1 VSIAGSKTS
10 PAIYCINIIAMN
22 PVRIDT
28 PTSLSLRDRSIAII
42 AAAVVLALLY
52 VGRDVLIPL
61 VVAIMLSLLL
71 TLLVRALRRVGLA
84 RPPSVFLAVLA
95 LTVTCLAG
103 ALVLGTQV
111 LRTAQSIP
119 QYQATVQRKLQVVD
133 AVTEGRLTLL
143 TRQAAHFNQSSR
155 RDRGYQRTCRSG
167 RSDVGSRPAASS
179 AIAAR
184 PTGRPAIPVHWE
196 TCFICLG
203 ISSSHWH
210 RAAGTH
216 LRVARA

>member
-1 VSIAGSKTS
+1 MSIAGSKTS

-84 RPPSVFLAVLA
+84 TAFRVSSRSGIDGNVSGGCAGARNAGVADCPEHPSVPSD
-95 LTVTCLAG
+95 
-103 ALVLGTQV
+103 
-111 LRTAQSIP
+111 RT
-119 QYQATVQRKLQVVD
+119 T
-133 AVTEGRLTLL
+133 
-143 TRQAAHFNQSSR
+143 
-155 RDRGYQRTCRSG
+155 
-167 RSDVGSRPAASS
+167 
-179 AIAAR
+179 
-184 PTGRPAIPVHWE
+184 
-196 TCFICLG
+196 
-203 ISSSHWH
+203 
-210 RAAGTH
+210 
-216 LRVARA
+216 